1 MEKVVILLIELKRIR
16 EERSVTLQMIA
27 EQAQVS
33 YAEIWNAEY
42 RRAAVREETAN
53 ALAELLGVGVRHLTG
68 ELPAPPPP
76 PDYPSWLPVSD
87 PLSGEVAM

>member
-1 MEKVVILLIELKRIR
+1 MSIQIPELKLIR
-16 EERSVTLQMIA
+16 EERSVSLRMIT
-27 EQAQVS
+27 EQANVS

-42 RRAAVREETAN
+42 RNQPVSDTTAS

-76 PDYPSWLPVSD
+76 PDYPSWLRVPHE
-87 PLSGEVAM
+87 LYKEVTM